1 MFSST
6 LTTGVVKNLI
16 HFLPDFLLGE
26 FSFSSRKRKSVNYND
41 EDRIAMHQEPDS
53 EENAENYPSC
63 QFLRDF
69 DDRCLVSRIMGSE
82 EETPDE
88 DEHDFSL

>member
-1 MFSST
+1 MRCR
-6 LTTGVVKNLI
+6 
-16 HFLPDFLLGE
+16 LLNFGE
-26 FSFSSRKRKSVNYND
+26 AEVSKSVNYND

-53 EENAENYPSC
+53 GENAENYPSC

-88 DEHDFSL
+88 DEHDFFL